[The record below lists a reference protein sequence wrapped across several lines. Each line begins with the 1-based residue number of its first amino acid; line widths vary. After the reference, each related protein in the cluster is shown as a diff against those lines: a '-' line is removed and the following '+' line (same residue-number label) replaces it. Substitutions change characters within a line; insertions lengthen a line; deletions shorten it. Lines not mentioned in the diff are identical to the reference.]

1 MKLSIAQ
8 GSTMKTNSYN
18 VISEYEHGMW
28 HGTAIGIAVGVLLTL
43 WIVYGGM

>member
-1 MKLSIAQ
+1 MKSAIRWED
-8 GSTMKTNSYN
+8 TMNSYN

-43 WIVYGGM
+43 WIIYGGM